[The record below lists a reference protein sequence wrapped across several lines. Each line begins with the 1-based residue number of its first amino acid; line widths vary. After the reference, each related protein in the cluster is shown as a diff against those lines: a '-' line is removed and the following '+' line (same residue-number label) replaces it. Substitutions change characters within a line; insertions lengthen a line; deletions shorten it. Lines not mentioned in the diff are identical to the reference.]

1 MSLLSGKKILLGI
14 SGSIAACR
22 MDDWL
27 RALREEGCQVTVVMT
42 AAACR
47 FVSPLTM
54 AALSGRRVHHD
65 MFDPTEPENVPHI
78 SLARE
83 NDLNLIAP
91 ASAQTMARLA
101 HGLADDL
108 LAAVVLAS
116 TAPTLICP
124 AMNSKMY
131 LHPAT
136 QANIATLR
144 QYGCQVLDPACGRMA
159 CGEEGPGRLVEWE
172 TARQAILGLLAR
184 QDLEGERIL
193 VTAGPTR
200 EELDPARFLSNRS
213 TGKMGYALALAARQR
228 GARVTLVS
236 GPTALPRPEGLE
248 FVPVTTALEM
258 HREVMARCE
267 EASVIIKAAAVA
279 DYRPTETAAHKVKKE
294 QGALS
299 ITLLANPD
307 ILRELGERKKLA
319 PCFPLLVGFA
329 AESRNHV
336 ELGAGKLREK
346 NLDLIAINDISGADT
361 GFAVPTN
368 RVTLLDSNACLEE
381 LPLLSKEETAHRIL
395 DKVARMLGEKK
406 VGFP

>member
-1 MSLLSGKKILLGI
+1 MSLLTGKKILLGI

-27 RALREEGCQVTVVMT
+27 RALRQEGCQVTVVMT

-65 MFDPTEPENVPHI
+65 MFDPAEPEKVPHI

-83 NDLNLIAP
+83 SDLNVIAP

-116 TAPTLICP
+116 TAPTLVCP
-124 AMNSKMY
+124 AMNSRMY
-131 LHPAT
+131 QHPAT

-144 QYGCQVLDPACGRMA
+144 QYGCHVLEPACGRMA

-172 TARQAILGLLAR
+172 TARQAILGILAPR
-184 QDLEGERIL
+184 DLEGKHVL

-213 TGKMGYALALAARQR
+213 TGRMGYALALAAQQR
-228 GARVTLVS
+228 GARVTLIS
-236 GPTALPRPEGLE
+236 GPTSLPRPEGLE

-267 EASVIIKAAAVA
+267 EAEVIIKAAAVA
-279 DYRPTETAAHKVKKE
+279 DYRPAETSVHKVKKG
-294 QGALS
+294 QATLS
-299 ITLLANPD
+299 ISLLANPD
-307 ILRELGERKKLA
+307 ILRELGERKKSS

-329 AESRNHV
+329 AESRDHL
-336 ELGAGKLREK
+336 ELGGGKLREK
-346 NLDLIAINDISGADT
+346 NLDLIAINDIAGMET
-361 GFAVPTN
+361 GFASATN
-368 RVTLLDSNACLEE
+368 QVTLLDSNGCQEE
-381 LPLLSKEETAHRIL
+381 LPLLGKEETAHRIL
-395 DKVARMLGEKK
+395 DKVVKLLEERDG
-406 VGFP
+406 G